1 VVAGPALE
9 AGDANEDL
17 EFNFDDI
24 FQVLARGKYETGQP
38 ATWGEGDWD
47 GAPGGS
53 PGSPPT
59 GSGQFDFD
67 DIFASL
73 VTGNY
78 ETGPYATG
86 AATSAVP
93 EPSTMMLVLVSLVTL
108 AAMGRKEEDGRRKTE
123 DRRPKTEDGRRKT
136 FEFWPQAVFT
146 VAWASRSR
154 TVFPSLLSLSSLMS
168 PGSAFARLA

>member
-1 VVAGPALE
+1 MLRHSRPLSDSIAVSEDVVFEFTLSPIDPNHPKTTFTGVVQYGPLVIGPALE

-24 FQVLARGKYETGQP
+24 FQVLARGKYETDQP

-53 PGSPPT
+53 PGNPPT

-78 ETGPYATG
+78 ETGPYAAG
-86 AATSAVP
+86 GSVSSVP
-93 EPSTMMLVLVSLVTL
+93 EASTVVLVIAGLL
-108 AAMGRKEEDGRRKTE
+108 AAVGMRKKRDGRRKTE
-123 DRRPKTEDGRRKT
+123 D
-136 FEFWPQAVFT
+136 
-146 VAWASRSR
+146 
-154 TVFPSLLSLSSLMS
+154 
-168 PGSAFARLA
+168 